1 MALSRPHAT
10 DRHVGGRIR
19 MQRSALAMSQGKLA
33 EGLGITFQQVQK
45 YEKGTNRVSASRL
58 QQISHILKVP
68 VAFSFEGAPGA
79 GASARKLKDERAAE
93 DIIRFVTT
101 SDGQA
106 LVRAFVKIK
115 RTALRQ
121 SIVRMVEA
129 LEAKASAG

>member
-1 MALSRPHAT
+1 MALSGPHAT
-10 DRHVGGRIR
+10 DRHVGSRIR

-33 EGLGITFQQVQK
+33 KGLGITFQQVQK

-68 VAFSFEGAPGA
+68 VAFFFDGAPGT
-79 GASARKLKDERAAE
+79 GASAQKPKDERAAE

-129 LEAKASAG
+129 LEAKATGG